1 MPISKDLR
9 ITKQARSEPPP
20 NSYPNDL
27 LKQDIPVQE
36 AFASLGEGLL
46 KVPE

>member
-9 ITKQARSEPPP
+9 INKQARSEPPP
-20 NSYPNDL
+20 NLYSDNF
-27 LKQDIPVQE
+27 LKQDISAQE
-36 AFASLGEGLL
+36 AFATLGEGLL